1 MKKYEKIWK
10 NIPVCGN
17 QGIWRSLLYRNSAQ
31 TTKLTTNTCKHL
43 QYPGLFVPPLHSSV
57 QLSTAHTEKD
67 KKKAVFMAPRVT
79 ALGMPTSIY
88 KMILELPHHT
98 VLFCG
103 HSQNTT
109 TTSHTKK
116 NTSISH
122 HVCTPTHPYD
132 TMHTHPHPHTHPP
145 TPSTHTTHPYHTML
159 AHPPYTHTHTHIRT
173 HVPTHTHT
181 HTRTHT
187 HTHKRTH
194 IHTNLVASSRTQF

>member
-10 NIPVCGN
+10 NI
-17 QGIWRSLLYRNSAQ
+17 IWRSLLYRNSAQ
-31 TTKLTTNTCKHL
+31 TTKLTTNTCKHP

-67 KKKAVFMAPRVT
+67 KKKPVFMAPRVT

-109 TTSHTKK
+109 TTSHTK
-116 NTSISH
+116 N
-122 HVCTPTHPYD
+122 
-132 TMHTHPHPHTHPP
+132 
-145 TPSTHTTHPYHTML
+145 THPYHTMCAPPPTHMTPCTHIHTPTHL
-159 AHPPYTHTHTHIRT
+159 PPPHTQHIHITPCLHTHHTPTHTHTPTHALARTRAHPHTHTHTH
-173 HVPTHTHT
+173 
-181 HTRTHT
+181 
-187 HTHKRTH
+187 TH